1 MMRRLNPLPDNY
13 VVQHCHVGHHHGQ
26 DDFVIV
32 AGLHGEGDVWG
43 YLSYST
49 FRDIAFITYI
59 EVKPEHRRDGVARDL
74 WAEFS
79 RHNPGVRVN
88 YGTVLP
94 DAVPIVEA
102 LERRRRR

>member
-1 MMRRLNPLPDNY
+1 MRRPNPLPADY
-13 VVQHCHVGHHHGQ
+13 VVRHVHIDHHHGQ
-26 DDFVIV
+26 DDYMIV
-32 AGLHGEGDVWG
+32 AGVEGTGDVWG
-43 YLSYST
+43 YLSYTT

-79 RHNPGVRVN
+79 RQNPGVRVN
-88 YGTVLP
+88 YGLLLP
-94 DAVPIVEA
+94 DAVPIVAA